1 MRISLGKPDTWNLDL
16 PDPNKIIG
24 DSDYTLDVDPSQASQ
39 QVLTFRRAFPDYVLG
54 TENDCRKDEWTAEDE
69 VIPVVWARSAQSK
82 IQRSIGDMED
92 QFGHLPVAQT
102 PLNKKLLRIYFD
114 VLSRFKASLTG
125 DPDPSNPFIKHY
137 APFCIQEPLVVQ
149 TIMYASA
156 CYIHETGHLPRTALM
171 ASKGRAIHMLNQR
184 ISSGR
189 NSAAAS
195 NTGHVGE
202 TSGTNDAAI
211 ASVIQLAAAEW
222 YWGDN
227 NEDVQHH
234 FKGLRD
240 MIRLRG
246 GFDRLGMNGILA
258 KNAICHDVSIALA
271 HENSPLLLLH
281 PQEDCSNGSGGG
293 DPRTP
298 WTADYT
304 FADPIKDVPLR
315 MTHSAPFVC
324 SLSSVGTL
332 PSYAECSQSLG
343 IHRATASILDNVRFL
358 FKAVEAAYVATN
370 ETTDPSTETATTTST
385 TTTGAPTKAASRK
398 VQLMG
403 RYIHE
408 HIQSLHPTI
417 PGHRQSSPGVSTR
430 GNSPGLNYYA
440 GADGGSTRS
449 GSISS
454 IGTAAGPSSGGP
466 GRSPPEPGYDPASTP
481 EWASAPDA
489 SDSPTSPKST
499 ATAPHHHHHHRQQQQ
514 QHNSDYMYQAIRATA
529 IVYSRAI
536 MNRTPLS
543 VACTQPEFLQIW
555 ATVWRVPLSAWNS
568 SVGTFHWIMLA
579 IAPACHTTPHGRFVK
594 NMLMVSTLALG
605 VDNWAVAI
613 GAAKAGLKLQHWL
626 KGQDAETESEEGA
639 EEDDGE
645 GQGDGGGRGGGRWRS
660 GREER

>member
-1 MRISLGKPDTWNLDL
+1 
-16 PDPNKIIG
+16 
-24 DSDYTLDVDPSQASQ
+24 
-39 QVLTFRRAFPDYVLG
+39 
-54 TENDCRKDEWTAEDE
+54 
-69 VIPVVWARSAQSK
+69 
-82 IQRSIGDMED
+82 MED
-92 QFGHLPVAQT
+92 QFRHLPVAQT

-195 NTGHVGE
+195 NTGTVGE

-298 WTADYT
+298 WTADYA

-343 IHRATASILDNVRFL
+343 IHRATASILDN
-358 FKAVEAAYVATN
+358 
-370 ETTDPSTETATTTST
+370 
-385 TTTGAPTKAASRK
+385 
-398 VQLMG
+398 
-403 RYIHE
+403 
-408 HIQSLHPTI
+408 
-417 PGHRQSSPGVSTR
+417 
-430 GNSPGLNYYA
+430 
-440 GADGGSTRS
+440 
-449 GSISS
+449 
-454 IGTAAGPSSGGP
+454 
-466 GRSPPEPGYDPASTP
+466 
-481 EWASAPDA
+481 
-489 SDSPTSPKST
+489 
-499 ATAPHHHHHHRQQQQ
+499 
-514 QHNSDYMYQAIRATA
+514 HNSDYMYQAIRATA

-543 VACTQPEFLQIW
+543 VACTQHEFLQIW

>member
-1 MRISLGKPDTWNLDL
+1 
-16 PDPNKIIG
+16 
-24 DSDYTLDVDPSQASQ
+24 
-39 QVLTFRRAFPDYVLG
+39 
-54 TENDCRKDEWTAEDE
+54 
-69 VIPVVWARSAQSK
+69 
-82 IQRSIGDMED
+82 
-92 QFGHLPVAQT
+92 
-102 PLNKKLLRIYFD
+102 
-114 VLSRFKASLTG
+114 
-125 DPDPSNPFIKHY
+125 
-137 APFCIQEPLVVQ
+137 
-149 TIMYASA
+149 MYASA

-258 KNAICHDVSIALA
+258 KNAIC
-271 HENSPLLLLH
+271 
-281 PQEDCSNGSGGG
+281 NGSGGG

-315 MTHSAPFVC
+315 MTHFAPFVC

-358 FKAVEAAYVATN
+358 FKAVEAADN
-370 ETTDPSTETATTTST
+370 DIDDNDEGTDE
-385 TTTGAPTKAASRK
+385 G
-398 VQLMG
+398 G
-403 RYIHE
+403 
-408 HIQSLHPTI
+408 IQK
-417 PGHRQSSPGVSTR
+417 GHRQSSPGVSTR
-430 GNSPGLNYYA
+430 GNSPGFNYYA

-466 GRSPPEPGYDPASTP
+466 GRSPPEPGYDSTTTP

-499 ATAPHHHHHHRQQQQ
+499 AIAPHHHHHHRQQQQ

-529 IVYSRAI
+529 IVYSGAI

>member
-1 MRISLGKPDTWNLDL
+1 
-16 PDPNKIIG
+16 
-24 DSDYTLDVDPSQASQ
+24 
-39 QVLTFRRAFPDYVLG
+39 
-54 TENDCRKDEWTAEDE
+54 
-69 VIPVVWARSAQSK
+69 
-82 IQRSIGDMED
+82 MED

-189 NSAAAS
+189 NPAAAS
-195 NTGHVGE
+195 NTGNVGE

-281 PQEDCSNGSGGG
+281 PQEDCSSGSGGGGGGG

-298 WTADYT
+298 WTADYA

-358 FKAVEAAYVATN
+358 FKAVEAA
-370 ETTDPSTETATTTST
+370 
-385 TTTGAPTKAASRK
+385 
-398 VQLMG
+398 
-403 RYIHE
+403 
-408 HIQSLHPTI
+408 
-417 PGHRQSSPGVSTR
+417 
-430 GNSPGLNYYA
+430 
-440 GADGGSTRS
+440 
-449 GSISS
+449 
-454 IGTAAGPSSGGP
+454 SGGP
-466 GRSPPEPGYDPASTP
+466 GRSPPEPGYDSTTTP

-499 ATAPHHHHHHRQQQQ
+499 ATAPHLHHHHRQQQQ

-529 IVYSRAI
+529 IVYSRSI

-639 EEDDGE
+639 EDDGE
-645 GQGDGGGRGGGRWRS
+645 GQGDDGGRGGGRWRS

>member
-1 MRISLGKPDTWNLDL
+1 MTPFGIPISQPYGRKTL
-16 PDPNKIIG
+16 PTSWKRFLKVEQEQIPHVIG

-54 TENDCRKDEWTAEDE
+54 AENDGRKDEWTAEDE
-69 VIPVVWARSAQSK
+69 VIPVVWARSAQPK

-92 QFGHLPVAQT
+92 QFRHLPVAQT

-195 NTGHVGE
+195 NTGTVGE

-211 ASVIQLAAAEW
+211 ASVVQLAAAEW

-298 WTADYT
+298 WTADYA

-358 FKAVEAAYVATN
+358 FKAVEAADN
-370 ETTDPSTETATTTST
+370 DIDDNDIDDNDIDDNDIDDNDIDDNDEGTDE
-385 TTTGAPTKAASRK
+385 G
-398 VQLMG
+398 G
-403 RYIHE
+403 
-408 HIQSLHPTI
+408 IQK
-417 PGHRQSSPGVSTR
+417 GHRQSSPGVSTR

-466 GRSPPEPGYDPASTP
+466 GRSPPEPGYDSTTTP

-514 QHNSDYMYQAIRATA
+514 QHNSDYMYQAIRETA

-543 VACTQPEFLQIW
+543 VACTQHEFLQIW